1 VQLLT
6 PTDEAAVSN
15 KLIQLEASFRNNL
28 AIQNSG
34 KSGENF

>member
-1 VQLLT
+1 MQLLT
-6 PTDEAAVSN
+6 PTAEAAVSN
-15 KLIQLEASFRNNL
+15 KLIQLKASFRTNL